1 MFVTCSWA
9 KDAFNGAV
17 KAGNDEMVKYF
28 LHYFS
33 DEVLELKVELC
44 IINFYNSIIT
54 VVIKCYAGQSSF
66 NSS

>member
-33 DEVLELKVELC
+33 DEVLELKVELS
-44 IINFYNSIIT
+44 IIFNSIIT